1 MVCFSFSLE
10 GNFKHFRGMGVKLQ
24 VGARVSEN
32 QPMRSQRFKKT
43 VRWIFSFGIV
53 NIPRNR
59 FFFFTKKK
67 RLKDRKD
74 TNRKRSKSSKF

>member
-59 FFFFTKKK
+59 FFFTKKAIE
-67 RLKDRKD
+67 
-74 TNRKRSKSSKF
+74 RSKRY

>member
-59 FFFFTKKK
+59 FFSRKK